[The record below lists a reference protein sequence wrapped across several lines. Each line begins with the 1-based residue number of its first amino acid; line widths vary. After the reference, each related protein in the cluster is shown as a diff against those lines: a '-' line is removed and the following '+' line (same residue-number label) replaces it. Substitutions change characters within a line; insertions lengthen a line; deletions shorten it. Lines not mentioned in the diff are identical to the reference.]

1 MPIFQ
6 VAVQIKMIV
15 DLISPLFSVYYNR
28 FRRIYYADIGS
39 TGNKLEDSINILLYM
54 MAFLSTKDRNKI
66 LENNNRLEDVVIYTY
81 RLCLA
86 FNKHPESLK
95 FKNNS
100 SLPSAHKEYFANLAN
115 LVNDPFRSGFIREL
129 RSCLDFEIELNDEFL
144 NAVLR
149 SYIQHELLHHIIE
162 APFNSYGEQF
172 TILISAKLNLDS
184 CSNEWKCYYKI
195 IKKSKFIQAEWKLK
209 SDLYNQ
215 NILSENQSFLLSKLK
230 YLTDKVLAGENVKP
244 KRLKSKK
251 LSIYPENEPL
261 C

>member
-1 MPIFQ
+1 MVAEATAWLPINLQESSTFFKYNISFF
-6 VAVQIKMIV
+6 VSNASGLIKR
-15 DLISPLFSVYYNR
+15 SP
-28 FRRIYYADIGS
+28 
-39 TGNKLEDSINILLYM
+39 SI
-54 MAFLSTKDRNKI
+54 F
-66 LENNNRLEDVVIYTY
+66 
-81 RLCLA
+81 
-86 FNKHPESLK
+86 
-95 FKNNS
+95 
-100 SLPSAHKEYFANLAN
+100 
-115 LVNDPFRSGFIREL
+115 L
-129 RSCLDFEIELNDEFL
+129 RSSTNTLVRSWICERSTSASPVSRAKTKRASRPRPLVIVRPSRVLNDEFL